1 MQWLIIQIADE
12 MKPYPV
18 LIDVMDKLVR
28 LIPTWKIVPG
38 PDIIDV
44 AFRAPEIRNEVTL
57 IYFRFINLE
66 L

>member
-1 MQWLIIQIADE
+1 

-38 PDIIDV
+38 LDIIDV